1 MASVLLDMS
10 ENIFAVCP
18 SKFQCFRGRLV
29 AAAIIEIL
37 SLFDQENYSFI
48 KEKLGNFEKWGLWR
62 SFYVSRDS
70 TSGEKDRACHWQAPF
85 HARLKRV
92 STSGESM
99 SIRVRVYR
107 RLRAASGRGEGEGE
121 RRRWRITI
129 LAYIQF
135 FSVLSKTRFLSF
147 PLNGG
152 TEETRKSLARTA
164 VMLTVSSKETS
175 RHDAVGVSPDH
186 LLAPF

>member
-37 SLFDQENYSFI
+37 SLFDQGNYSFI

-107 RLRAASGRGEGEGE
+107 RLRAASGRGWGGGGEEEVENHYSG
-121 RRRWRITI
+121 
-129 LAYIQF
+129 LYPVLFGFIQNSIF
-135 FSVLSKTRFLSF
+135 IVSLEWWNGRDTQVTRTH
-147 PLNGG
+147 GCHADC
-152 TEETRKSLARTA
+152 KQ
-164 VMLTVSSKETS
+164 
-175 RHDAVGVSPDH
+175 
-186 LLAPF
+186 

>member
-107 RLRAASGRGEGEGE
+107 RLRAASGRGRGRGRGGGGESLF
-121 RRRWRITI
+121 WLI
-129 LAYIQF
+129 
-135 FSVLSKTRFLSF
+135 FSSFRFYPKLDFYRFPWMVEWKRHASHSHARLSCWL
-147 PLNGG
+147 
-152 TEETRKSLARTA
+152 
-164 VMLTVSSKETS
+164 
-175 RHDAVGVSPDH
+175 
-186 LLAPF
+186 